1 MMKKIKCKILL
12 ILVFAFVLA
21 SATVA
26 FADTTFKDSA
36 GKEIV
41 TIPDLPDAYKEK
53 LGSNYAV
60 FLYKWDSGP
69 YNVRF
74 VRGNCK
80 LARDGCYEVP
90 ETSEDDYVYVFDYES
105 ATGGFNTPYE
115 PTYKNLGVTT
125 YRWSPSR
132 YVPIYATQ
140 DILSYDGSVFFKPPK
155 APKLTAVLK
164 MTNLGGAL
172 SEVISLMPLVLLAV
186 TSYLALRKA
195 YSFVLMQLRK
205 S

>member
-115 PTYKNLGVTT
+115 RTYKSLGVTT
-125 YRWSPSR
+125 YRWSPAR
-132 YVPIYATQ
+132 YIPIYATQ

-155 APKLTAVLK
+155 APKLTAVAR
-164 MTNLGGAL
+164 MTNLGGVL
-172 SEVISLMPLVLLAV
+172 SEVVSLMPLALLV
-186 TSYLALRKA
+186 ILLYLGLRKGLNFLSTALRRA
-195 YSFVLMQLRK
+195 
-205 S
+205 